1 MTVVDQGEEADS
13 STSATDSLAT
23 PEFGSSRQK
32 SGTRRRSRPDAT
44 YVVRGVDTDD
54 EDGGESGALDS
65 NGDDGHDMNR
75 PGSRN
80 ASSISGDQAS
90 ERNVGPWSR
99 GRPDEAKAQEYKS
112 KSLKYD
118 NGDDVDIKP
127 KVEDLEEIGIGDRI
141 ERDDAI
147 DLEEP
152 ETEPSDIDNAP
163 SRPFVTIKAEEP
175 LVCLAAEVKRQED
188 LLQKRRDES
197 RLGSQSQ
204 SRSQSESQ
212 VTRDVGSTQ
221 ALVPPSID
229 TSCIAHD
236 EDEEEGDVD
245 EQTLRMLKQQEAKQR
260 LAEEKRARRERKA
273 RQMQMQDGGVSG
285 SSRVKEAAGNER
297 IHRRGRE
304 EPENADGAMEDGGG
318 DDDFAEEPAAW
329 EVVKTT
335 VDKRVSGILLH
346 TVVAYRD
353 LTARPHGVRRLR

>member
-1 MTVVDQGEEADS
+1 MTVVEDGEEADS
-13 STSATDSLAT
+13 STSASDSAAT

-75 PGSRN
+75 LGSRN
-80 ASSISGDQAS
+80 ASVISGDQAS

-112 KSLKYD
+112 KSFKYD
-118 NGDDVDIKP
+118 NGDEVDIKP
-127 KVEDLEEIGIGDRI
+127 KVEDLEEIGIGGRI

-188 LLQKRRDES
+188 LLQKWRDES

-212 VTRDVGSTQ
+212 VTRDLGSTQ
-221 ALVPPSID
+221 ALVPPFVD

-273 RQMQMQDGGVSG
+273 RQMQDGGVSG
-285 SSRVKEAAGNER
+285 SSRVKEEARNEG
-297 IHRRGRE
+297 IHRRGRA
-304 EPENADGAMEDGGG
+304 EPENVDEAMEDGGD

-335 VDKRVSGILLH
+335 VDKRVSGISLH
-346 TVVAYRD
+346 TVVGFRD
-353 LTARPHGVRRLR
+353 LTARPHGVRSPR